1 MTEQERQHI
10 DKVLDDHY
18 DRIADRFEDHK
29 QYTSSKFTEYHAK
42 YMIDIEPIIKRQDK
56 IESDVEKIKKDM
68 MPVTW
73 VVKHIV
79 LLIAIMVFL
88 WFALDLVSNFV
99 DLPGTIEK
107 KFDIELKN

>member
-1 MTEQERQHI
+1 MTEQEQKHI
-10 DKVLDDHY
+10 DKVLSEHY

-42 YMIDIEPIIKRQDK
+42 YMMDIEPIIKRQDK
-56 IESDVEKIKKDM
+56 IESDVNEIKKDT

-73 VVKHIV
+73 VLKHIV
-79 LLIAIMVFL
+79 LLLAIMVLL
-88 WFALDLVSNFV
+88 WFALDLVSNFI

-107 KFDIELKN
+107 RFDIELNN